1 MYRPLGNNVPS
12 VGQSVESTIRELVQD
27 FCMNFNTG
35 NYDHCAAIFSP
46 DGFLM
51 APNEDMV
58 QGQKPI
64 QRVLE
69 NFTDRGFSDLRM
81 ETVRV
86 DASGD
91 MAAEIGRYTQS
102 IRLSNGTT
110 VIDRGKYLSV
120 WRRLG
125 AWRILSTCWSSN
137 IPAVSGGAETK
148 QTQGRKD
155 PEDFSPDV
163 TKTA

>member
-12 VGQSVESTIRELVQD
+12 VGQSVESTIRELIQD

-35 NYDHCAAIFSP
+35 NYDQCAAIFSP
-46 DGFLM
+46 EGFLM

-137 IPAVSGGAETK
+137 IPGVFGGPETK
-148 QTQGRKD
+148 QAQGRKD
-155 PEDFSPDV
+155 PEDLSPDV

>member
-1 MYRPLGNNVPS
+1 MYRPLGNSVPS
-12 VGQSVESTIRELVQD
+12 VGQSVESTIRELIQD

-35 NYDHCAAIFSP
+35 NYDQCAAIFSP

-51 APNEDMV
+51 APNEEMV

-69 NFTDRGFSDLRM
+69 NFTDRGLSDLRM

-125 AWRILSTCWSSN
+125 VWRILSTCWSSN
-137 IPAVSGGAETK
+137 IPAIFGGAETK
-148 QTQGRKD
+148 QQGRKD
-155 PEDFSPDV
+155 PQDSSSDV
-163 TKTA
+163 TKSA